1 MLCPLMARK
10 SRRVLLI
17 LVHELGSALAIRIR
31 SSAKNRSDRFG
42 PFPAILIGF
51 LHLLWTALLMF
62 DKYSIHNIKIY
73 GDIGSPCRIPL
84 EGSKNYVRIPFT
96 SIDTLLVV
104 IHDMIMEDNLGG
116 KLKD

>member
-1 MLCPLMARK
+1 MAQK

-31 SSAKNRSDRFG
+31 SSARNRCDSFG
-42 PFPAILIGF
+42 PFPAIFIGF
-51 LHLLWTALLMF
+51 HHLLWTALLMLF

-84 EGSKNYVRIPFT
+84 EGSKNSVY
-96 SIDTLLVV
+96 
-104 IHDMIMEDNLGG
+104 
-116 KLKD
+116 